1 MPTEID
7 RRGVQQLLIRGT
19 QLVDVLPAEE
29 YAAEHIAGAINIPL
43 KDLDAETVAGLDRN
57 RPVVVYCW
65 DHQ

>member
-7 RRGVQQLLIRGT
+7 RRGVQQLLIRGA

-29 YAAEHIAGAINIPL
+29 YAAEHLAGAINIPL
-43 KDLDAETVAGLDRN
+43 KDLDAETAGLDRN